1 MMMGY
6 GSPMGDPHHRRV
18 TLLTFKQFLVQQ
30 DDNIND
36 QEAFRMYQEYKTDF
50 KKKQVQQ
57 FFNDHKEEDWSVL
70 LYQIEVFVV
79 VCSDMVTLRKIT
91 DIALA

>member
-1 MMMGY
+1 MDACWSPPIPLPRSLPSDVMMGY

-18 TLLTFKQFLVQQ
+18 TLLTFKQFLAQQ

-36 QEAFRMYQEYKTDF
+36 QEAFRLYQEYKLDF

-57 FFNDHKEEDWSVL
+57 FFNDHKEEDW
-70 LYQIEVFVV
+70 
-79 VCSDMVTLRKIT
+79 
-91 DIALA
+91 